1 MLKFNDSTLKRIED
15 LFKILEY
22 KIRFEKGQFQSG
34 YCLVKSQKMIVVNKF
49 FTTEARINCLVEILT
64 DIEIDKEIL
73 AKMDES
79 ALKLLA
85 EIKHPSI
92 NSGKQSELFE
102 N

>member
-34 YCLVKSQKMIVVNKF
+34 FCLVKSQKMIVVNKF

-79 ALKLLA
+79 PLKLLA

>member
-34 YCLVKSQKMIVVNKF
+34 YCLVKSQKMIVLNKF

-79 ALKLLA
+79 PLKLLA
-85 EIKHPSI
+85 EIKYPSI